1 MDLCT
6 LCLCVKEVAS
16 SLTKYAKSRGSEGQ
30 FSQWQVSVAFSSCV
44 WRVTMESP
52 ASWWMVIT
60 ISLFGEVRILP
71 SRLWDLPFCGWL
83 VGVTLVPTTNAYLL
97 HSEAAGKDRKFL
109 GRAVYHFPVLS
120 WCVLASFRW
129 RDMKA
134 LHINYVQSRHLRVE
148 PTADQFT
155 VYATD
160 GKGRSLET
168 TFHVI
173 INPTNDEAPDFVVQ
187 NITVRNI
194 PNVPFYF
201 LIFFWFLFLPR

>member
-1 MDLCT
+1 M
-6 LCLCVKEVAS
+6 
-16 SLTKYAKSRGSEGQ
+16 GP
-30 FSQWQVSVAFSSCV
+30 AFLWMAGRRRTSPT
-44 WRVTMESP
+44 VT
-52 ASWWMVIT
+52 T
-60 ISLFGEVRILP
+60 
-71 SRLWDLPFCGWL
+71 
-83 VGVTLVPTTNAYLL
+83 YLL
-97 HSEAAGKDRKFL
+97 HGEAAGKDRKFL
-109 GRAVYHFPVLS
+109 GRAIYHFPVLS

-148 PTADQFT
+148 PTADQFM

-168 TFHVI
+168 TFHVV
-173 INPTNDEAPDFVVQ
+173 INPTNDEAPDFAVQ

-201 LIFFWFLFLPR
+201 LIFF